1 MKVLFS
7 IFSVVTAVTLSAAHP
22 FGLRENQ
29 PYGIISS
36 DYVTQHV
43 KWAKPFAG
51 GKIKIFVM
59 APTLTQ
65 RETVELAQ
73 RLDVDYTVWMSK
85 GFHILQTPPT
95 TDWCGLYFRGPDTVI
110 AEALEK
116 GMAKEHDVY
125 VVGKMDWDYLPP
137 KTQLEILRRVSAGAG
152 IVFINPVKE
161 HKHHQIIKKQ
171 KALDTSFITSA
182 MPATLIP
189 GFNDWKTTVNA
200 YAFGKGRVVFMD
212 YGEKVSLRN
221 AYHGY
226 GGKDNTNALVPDWKS
241 HQVLKSKFNAE
252 SPKVSWNRYDF
263 ESLIYEV
270 GFEYGMAQV
279 ARAVIFA
286 AGKNAADFTVNVP
299 KKVKAGTAAPFT
311 VNGKYK
317 AVVRS
322 ASAYSKQMNLGSA
335 KKLPALPAGDWILD
349 VWQLDDSNRI
359 INWKSISFQ
368 AESPV
373 EIADITLNK
382 TIHKPLE
389 KVTGKITFSAP
400 VKQGEVQV
408 RMFDNLGRLV
418 AKAGK
423 VKVSADSATF
433 ELQPEMVDV
442 TLHRIEARVIRG
454 AKVLAEKDRYF
465 PVQYFR
471 LRRFVDVIWGNTW
484 NTALTH
490 LNMRRMAEEDA
501 VDIMLLP
508 WSYAPSVHNTTR
520 YNMGVLAYPARY
532 GHLVGDKNHIVRRRP
547 GDGGCL
553 FDPFTLK
560 MRDKEW
566 QGFSDTFTAYAP
578 VGYTMGDETIYSK
591 DKDICFCQYCLVEL
605 RKFLKTQYKDI
616 QELNKY
622 YKTAYKSFDEVV
634 PLTFQQSLDAKNYS
648 SWIDHRRMASITL
661 AKHYKA
667 AQNFFRSK
675 GDTTSHVGYDGIQ
688 GNTSAN
694 QGCDIPPLM
703 DHMDLLNVYNYGNT
717 ATARM
722 LGDFAPKGS
731 LCGAWYGSYGESNTI
746 SYNTAEFCH
755 NFPYET
761 LFNGLRASWFWVV
774 SSPGSVSGYAAD
786 LTPLPYFAAR
796 TKSLKEIRTGIADL
810 ILDATPE
817 DDPILVVYSDPSR
830 IANSLFMNSKKQ
842 YSGEEFV
849 DSLNSIDTALEDSGF
864 SYRYIVPDDLK
875 KQIKNAKVVVL
886 PYVILLNDADAELL
900 RDFVKNGGIV
910 VSNVVPGKLGDHGAI
925 REKPFL
931 ADVFPAEKG
940 IKAYGK
946 GYFIQLGSKLL
957 HKYRETRGHDSSWQQ
972 RMPLAGLE
980 LGKMLAQAGYTPR
993 VKLSPANPKQ
1003 QVPPTYRYGFR
1014 NGNVH
1019 YIGLLRDFYLH
1030 DTAAYKMNLTLPVS
1044 GHVYEVRT
1052 NRYLGKVSKLT
1063 YTQDWHVNLFAV
1075 LPAKVTGV
1083 AVNVPSAAKPG
1094 SKVKVSAQLRVTD
1107 GKMPSAGAYMLTVK
1121 DPSGKLLK
1129 EHERTLSAV
1138 NGKASAEFT
1147 FAYNQKK
1154 GKYTVIFRDTVSGIT
1169 GSAKIEVK

>member
-1 MKVLFS
+1 MKIVLS
-7 IFSVVTAVTLSAAHP
+7 AIFAAGAVMLSAAHP
-22 FGLRENQ
+22 FGLRDNQ

-36 DYVTQHV
+36 AYETQHV

-51 GKIKIFVM
+51 GKMKIFVM

-73 RLDVDYTVWMSK
+73 RLDVDYTVWMAK
-85 GFHILQTPPT
+85 GFNILPKPPV
-95 TDWCGLYFRGPDTVI
+95 TDWCGLYFRGPDSVI
-110 AEALEK
+110 AQALEQ
-116 GMAKEHDVY
+116 GMAKQHDVY
-125 VVGKMDWDYLPP
+125 IVGKMDWDYLPP
-137 KTQLEILRRVSAGAG
+137 KTQIEILRRVSAGAG

-182 MPATLIP
+182 MPKTLIP

-200 YAFGKGRVVFMD
+200 YAFGKGRAVFID
-212 YGEKVSLRN
+212 YGEKVSLGN

-226 GGKDNTNALVPDWKS
+226 GNKDNTNALVPDWKS
-241 HQVLKSKFNAE
+241 HKILKAKFKSE
-252 SPKVSWNRYDF
+252 SPRVSWDRYDF

-286 AGKNAADFTVNVP
+286 AGKNTADFAVSFP
-299 KKVKAGTAAPFT
+299 AKVRAGAATPLK
-311 VNGKYK
+311 VSGKYK

-322 ASAYSKQMNLGSA
+322 ASAYSKQMELGAA
-335 KKLPALPAGDWILD
+335 KNVPALPAGDWILD
-349 VWQLDDSNRI
+349 VWKLNAQNKI
-359 INWKSISFQ
+359 VNWKSISFK

-373 EIADITLNK
+373 LVKEITLNK

-389 KVTGKITFSAP
+389 KVAGKVTFSAP
-400 VKQGEVQV
+400 VRQGEVQV
-408 RMFDNLGRLV
+408 RMYDNLGRLV
-418 AKAGK
+418 ARPGK
-423 VKVSADSATF
+423 VNVSGSSAAF
-433 ELQPEMVDV
+433 ELQPTMVDV
-442 TLHRIEARVIRG
+442 TLHRIEA
-454 AKVLAEKDRYF
+454 KVVRNGRTIASKDRFF

-508 WSYAPSVHNTTR
+508 WSFGPSVHNTAR

-532 GHLVGDKNHIVRRRP
+532 GHFVGDKNNIIRRRTG
-547 GDGGCL
+547 GDGCL
-553 FDPFTLK
+553 FDPYTLK
-560 MRDKEW
+560 MREKTWKE
-566 QGFSDTFTAYAP
+566 FSDTYTAYAP

-591 DKDICFCQYCLVEL
+591 NINVCFCKYCLAEL
-605 RKFLKTQYKDI
+605 RKFLKSKYKNIND
-616 QELNKY
+616 LNKY
-622 YKTAYKSFDEVV
+622 YKTSYTSFDQVV
-634 PLTFQQSLDAKNYS
+634 PLTHKQSLDSKNYA
-648 SWIDHRRMASITL
+648 SWIDHRHMASITL

-667 AQNFFRSK
+667 AQNFFRAQ

-688 GNTSAN
+688 GNTGAN
-694 QGCDIPPLM
+694 QGCDIPLLM

-746 SYNTAEFCH
+746 SYNTVEFCH

-761 LFNGLRASWFWVV
+761 LFNGLRATWFWVV

-786 LTPLPYFAAR
+786 LTMLPYFAAR
-796 TKSLKEIRTGIADL
+796 AKSLKEIRTGIADL
-810 ILDATPE
+810 ILDATPDE
-817 DDPILVVYSDPSR
+817 DPILVVYSDPSR
-830 IANSLFMNSKKQ
+830 IANSFFRNAKKQ
-842 YSGEEFV
+842 YSGEQFV
-849 DSLNSIDTALEDSGF
+849 DSINSIDTALEDSGF
-864 SYRYIVPDDLK
+864 SYRYITPENLK
-875 KQIKNAKVVVL
+875 SQIKKAKVVVL
-886 PYVILLNDADAELL
+886 PYVILLSDANAKLL
-900 RDFVKNGGIV
+900 REFVYNGGIV
-910 VSNVVPGKLGDHGAI
+910 VSNVVPGKLGDHGTL
-925 REKPFL
+925 REKPLL

-940 IKAYGK
+940 IKSYGK
-946 GYFIQLGSKLL
+946 GKFIQLGEKLL
-957 HKYRETRGHDSSWQQ
+957 RNYRERRGHDSSWKA

-980 LGKMLAQAGYTPR
+980 LGKMLKQAGYTPK
-993 VKLSPANPKQ
+993 VKLFPANRSQ
-1003 QVPPTYRYGFR
+1003 MVPPTYRYGFR

-1030 DTAAYKMNLTLPVS
+1030 DTAAYKMELTLPLT

-1052 NRYLGKVSKLT
+1052 NRYLGRIGKLT
-1063 YTQDWHVNLFAV
+1063 YQQDWRVNLFAI
-1075 LPAKVTGV
+1075 LPSKVTGV
-1083 AVNVPSAAKPG
+1083 TVKAPASAAPG
-1094 SKVKVSAQLRVTD
+1094 QKVKVSAQLRVTG
-1107 GKMPSAGAYMLTVK
+1107 GKMPSAGAYMVTVK

-1138 NGKASAEFT
+1138 NGKASVEFT
-1147 FAYNQKK
+1147 FAFNQKK
-1154 GKYTVIFRDTVSGIT
+1154 GNYTVIFRDTVSGIT